1 MARAEFPDSVR
12 GAVAELRGTRRRAAW
27 AGVLYRTLRL
37 LGLSTENVFGTAAVL
52 TVGTKVGNALALDA
66 AGKVPAAMLP
76 AVAGGRSAAKVAP
89 KVTLGTGTG
98 LTDVG
103 ILVAYPDTDTAVFTL
118 RLQRGGLLQEVP
130 ITGPPIPPVLG
141 PPAADPL
148 APTAAPI
155 PATVTVIQGNA
166 VTLEF
171 NVSDPDTALS
181 VSSADPTTA
190 TVTKPDDSGPS
201 RSVEI
206 TGAGAG
212 ATHVTISVAN
222 ANGANAYTVA
232 VIVAPTTAAPLI
244 SDLATVAAVANGQT
258 RDLAFRLSDPG
269 ASVTAVSDTVA
280 RVTVAITDSQGSE
293 RAIRLTG
300 VSSGTA
306 TITVTATNA
315 NGANAYTVAV
325 VSSPPVAAPVL
336 TGLPSTFSVAVGSAG
351 IDPFTVSDAGAVI
364 GVATA
369 DDQTATVRK
378 VDDTGTGRSI
388 RISGHQQGST
398 MVTVTAVNNGGTV
411 THEIAVTVTPAAPK
425 PVFSGLPSTARVP
438 ANGAI
443 TLQFNVSDPGTLLSV
458 TSANTARA
466 TVRVSDDIGATRAIG
481 ISGAGERGAVDIT
494 VTGQNGGGT
503 TSAVIA
509 VTVTAPTPPPSIRG
523 LNTNVRLRVGDLL
536 TDAFTVSDPEASIY
550 VNDAGGL
557 YWQETDSEGTSRAIE
572 WEGGYED
579 SGQLTV
585 EVSNNAGTR
594 EYTVNY
600 TVTPAPPPVMFPV
613 ISGLSSSTYQV
624 PRNVPGQTPGLNAQF
639 TVEPANAAVS
649 VRITLGTGI
658 SASVR
663 VLLRSGST
671 HQLRLS
677 TSLSRSGA
685 RVTGRVTASNSAG
698 SAHHT
703 FDAVVSND

>member
-52 TVGTKVGNALALDA
+52 TVGTKVGDALALDA

-130 ITGPPIPPVLG
+130 ITTPPIPPVLG

-155 PATVTVIQGNA
+155 PATVTVIQGQA

-201 RSVEI
+201 RSVRI

-325 VSSPPVAAPVL
+325 VSSPPVAAPIL
-336 TGLPSTFSVAVGSAG
+336 SGLPSGFSVAVGSAG

-438 ANGAI
+438 ANGLI
-443 TLQFNVSDPGTLLSV
+443 TIQFSVSDPGTLLSV
-458 TSANTARA
+458 TSANTALA
-466 TVRVSDDIGATRAIG
+466 NALVADDIGATRAIYIVG
-481 ISGAGERGAVDIT
+481 AAGEQGAVDIT

-509 VTVTAPTPPPSIRG
+509 VTVTAPLPPPTIRG
-523 LNTNVRLRVGDLL
+523 LNTNVRLHVGARL
-536 TDAFTVSDPEASIY
+536 TDAFTVSDPDASIS

-557 YWQETDSEGTSRAIE
+557 DWQETDAEGTSRAIE
-572 WEGGYED
+572 YQGGYED

-600 TVTPAPPPVMFPV
+600 TVTPQPRPT
-613 ISGLSSSTYQV
+613 ISGLPSSVTLRVGRTQTIRFV
-624 PRNVPGQTPGLNAQF
+624 LGNDPTDVHAEGQRDQTDSAF
-639 TVEPANAAVS
+639 SWIDRAIAAGNGART
-649 VRITLGTGI
+649 VRIEGFRAG
-658 SASVR
+658 R
-663 VLLRSGST
+663 
-671 HQLRLS
+671 
-677 TSLSRSGA
+677 
-685 RVTGRVTASNSAG
+685 TGRVLIHADNGGGRTTATMTVRTTA
-698 SAHHT
+698 
-703 FDAVVSND
+703 